1 MFDCA
6 SGGVRNMDIEIIQFV
21 IQVKIVIDL
30 KYMLEYTHF

>member
-21 IQVKIVIDL
+21 IQVNIIIDIYL
-30 KYMLEYTHF
+30 QYTYIM